1 MYCRKNKFPI
11 LNQLSSFFQHMT
23 NLAWLLQ
30 ILKAGF
36 KSVYCCAQDQ
46 YFARLKRSHPAI
58 DANSGLNLI
67 GYYRADL
74 GLGEALR
81 YLAYGLSYAKIPFL
95 VRKFSPKLRAR
106 QSNVSLLSYESSHC
120 AHPINCIVINPDLL
134 RRLPQWLRYQE
145 WAKRYNIAYWFWEL
159 EQFPRAW
166 KYALPLIDEIWV
178 NTEFN
183 ANTMRTVHSRVT
195 KIPFAIEFELP
206 SAHFNRDYFDL
217 PEDRFIFLT
226 SFDFHSSIER
236 KNPQA
241 SIAAFLEAFP
251 DPDCVVTLIIKS
263 TNGQNHPEQYQS
275 LRELAQE
282 DPRIIFLDR
291 QLSSSENRGLLN
303 TADCFVSLHRSE
315 GLGLG
320 LAESMYLGKP
330 VIATNYSGNLE
341 FMNPKN
347 ACLVSYELIAV
358 GSHYPHGHNQVWAQV
373 YISDAARNMREIFNN
388 SSWRRA
394 LGERA
399 RQDMLTHHSYQV
411 MGNAITKRL
420 LEIAQD

>member
-1 MYCRKNKFPI
+1 MI
-11 LNQLSSFFQHMT
+11 LSWIPKTVRTALKSLLGFVLFSRASRAIPNFNSDDLGI
-23 NLAWLLQ
+23 NLL
-30 ILKAGF
+30 
-36 KSVYCCAQDQ
+36 
-46 YFARLKRSHPAI
+46 
-58 DANSGLNLI
+58 
-67 GYYRADL
+67 GYSQGDL
-74 GLGEALR
+74 GLGQALR
-81 YLAYGLSYAKIPFL
+81 YLALALARTKITFL
-95 VRKFSPKLRAR
+95 VRHLKVPTPSKQTNIEL
-106 QSNVSLLSYESSHC
+106 NYLSENFCRY
-120 AHPINCIVINPDLL
+120 PINCIVLNPDVFY
-134 RRLPQWLRYQE
+134 RLPSLISYSE

-159 EQFPRAW
+159 ENFPTQW
-166 KYALPLIDEIWV
+166 KYALPIIDEIWV

-183 ANTMRTVHSRVT
+183 EKTMRTVHSCVT

-206 SAHFNRDYFDL
+206 SAHFNRGFFGL

-251 DPDCVVTLIIKS
+251 DPNCAVTLIIKS

-275 LRELAQE
+275 LRKLSQH
-282 DPRIIFLDR
+282 DSRIIFLDC

-347 ACLVSYELIAV
+347 ACLVSYKLIPV
-358 GSHYPHGHNQVWAQV
+358 GSHYPHGQNQVWAQAD
-373 YISDAARNMREIFNN
+373 ISDAARYMFEIFNN
-388 SSWRRA
+388 PPWRRV
-394 LGERA
+394 LGVQA
-399 RQDMLTHHSYQV
+399 RQDMLTNHSSEV
-411 MGNAITKRL
+411 MGNAIAKRMS
-420 LEIAQD
+420 EIAQE

>member
-1 MYCRKNKFPI
+1 M
-11 LNQLSSFFQHMT
+11 FFWIPKCARPT
-23 NLAWLLQ
+23 
-30 ILKAGF
+30 LKSLWELVLF
-36 KSVYCCAQDQ
+36 SWVRRTIPKIYHDE
-46 YFARLKRSHPAI
+46 L
-58 DANSGLNLI
+58 GLNLL
-67 GYYRADL
+67 GYSQGDL

-81 YLAYGLSYAKIPFL
+81 YLSRALAQSNIPFL
-95 VRKFSPKLRAR
+95 VRRLKISI
-106 QSNVSLLSYESSHC
+106 LSTQTNTALNHLSENHC
-120 AHPINCIVINPDLL
+120 RYPINCIVINPDTLYLL
-134 RRLPQWLRYQE
+134 PTWVGYSE

-159 EQFPRAW
+159 EQFPGAW

-183 ANTMRTVHSRVT
+183 AKTMRTVHSRVT

-206 SAHFNRDYFDL
+206 SAHFNRNYFGL

-251 DPDCVVTLIIKS
+251 DPDCAVTLIIKS

-275 LRELAQE
+275 LRKLAQE

-291 QLSSSENRGLLN
+291 QFSSSENRGLLN
-303 TADCFVSLHRSE
+303 TVDCFVSLHRSE

-399 RQDMLTHHSYQV
+399 RQDILTHHSYQV

-420 LEIAQD
+420 LEIAQE

>member
-1 MYCRKNKFPI
+1 MTTLLPKKIRNTLKSLVVYLLFAFTPRYTPK
-11 LNQLSSFFQHMT
+11 LNGASL
-23 NLAWLLQ
+23 
-30 ILKAGF
+30 
-36 KSVYCCAQDQ
+36 
-46 YFARLKRSHPAI
+46 
-58 DANSGLNLI
+58 GLNLL
-67 GYYRADL
+67 GYSQGDL

-81 YLAYGLSYAKIPFL
+81 YLSRALAQSNIPFL
-95 VRKFSPKLRAR
+95 VRRLKISI
-106 QSNVSLLSYESSHC
+106 LSTQTNTALNHLSENHC
-120 AHPINCIVINPDLL
+120 RYPINCIVINPDTLYLL
-134 RRLPQWLRYQE
+134 PTWVGYSE

-183 ANTMRTVHSRVT
+183 AKTMRTVHSRVT

-206 SAHFNRDYFDL
+206 SAHFNRDYFGL

-251 DPDCVVTLIIKS
+251 DPDCAVTLIIKS

-275 LRELAQE
+275 LRKLAQE

-291 QLSSSENRGLLN
+291 QFSSSENRGLLN

-420 LEIAQD
+420 LEIAQE